1 MDRVRLT
8 FEFHSWR
15 LYVAIPPP
23 TPFPQD
29 QAPSPFSGALRAVCD
44 VPMGLRLP
52 GRFEERVVDQA
63 SADPAKPLEIGTLYW
78 NEALEVIV
86 GALVKTKNEQ
96 GWWRILYISAR
107 GLRCCRSMAEVAAPS
122 KRGPSAFILASL
134 IETELNLIYLLPL
147 AQAS

>member
-1 MDRVRLT
+1 
-8 FEFHSWR
+8 
-15 LYVAIPPP
+15 
-23 TPFPQD
+23 
-29 QAPSPFSGALRAVCD
+29 
-44 VPMGLRLP
+44 MGLRLP

-107 GLRCCRSMAEVAAPS
+107 GLELLHNDRKDPRRLKGIPESHVVKVKPCPLSCYSIHFPLPS
-122 KRGPSAFILASL
+122 VRAWGEPPVGPGYCIRDERLEARLHHPEAFVRV
-134 IETELNLIYLLPL
+134 TQPD
-147 AQAS
+147 